1 MINQNLHLQPTA
13 LDSAQHR
20 SLKLRVPV
28 TDWRVAAKLNAMF
41 VAAAE
46 FGDVC
51 REFPI
56 VFVKAGK
63 EADGSEAIA
72 PIAVFGL
79 SQNENL
85 YLAGERWRAMYM
97 PAVLR
102 AYPFC
107 IARIDDQR
115 FAICVDTAFAGANQP
130 DGQPLFNEDGSQAP
144 LLKEMQAHL
153 ETLETEI
160 QRTRLVGKRLLE
172 LDVLRDMRFD
182 ATLPD
187 GRQHT
192 VDGFLTVDDQKITN
206 LPEKVVAELHRS
218 GVLGLVH
225 MHWVSLGNMRRLVDW
240 HVQRSAASAPTST
253 PLAAN
258 DPQPAA

>member
-1 MINQNLHLQPTA
+1 VINQNLHVQPIA
-13 LDSAQHR
+13 LDSVQHR
-20 SLKLRVPV
+20 QMKLRVPV
-28 TDWRVAAKLNAMF
+28 TDWRVAHKLNAMF

-63 EADGSEAIA
+63 EPDGSDSIA

-79 SQNENL
+79 AQNQNL
-85 YLAGERWRAMYM
+85 YLAGERWRANYM

-107 IARIDDQR
+107 IARLDEQR
-115 FAICVDTAFAGANQP
+115 FAICVDMAYEGTSQP
-130 DGQPLFNEDGSQAP
+130 DGQPLFNDDGSQAP

-172 LDVLRDMRFD
+172 LGVLRDMRFD

-187 GRQHT
+187 GRKHT
-192 VDGFLTVDDQKITN
+192 VDGFLTVDDELVTK
-206 LPEKVVAELHRS
+206 LPDNVVGELHRS

-225 MHWVSLGNMRRLVDW
+225 MHWVSMGNMRRLVDW
-240 HVQRSAASAPTST
+240 HVEREAATAPT
-253 PLAAN
+253 PPPAAAN
-258 DPQPAA
+258 DPSPAA